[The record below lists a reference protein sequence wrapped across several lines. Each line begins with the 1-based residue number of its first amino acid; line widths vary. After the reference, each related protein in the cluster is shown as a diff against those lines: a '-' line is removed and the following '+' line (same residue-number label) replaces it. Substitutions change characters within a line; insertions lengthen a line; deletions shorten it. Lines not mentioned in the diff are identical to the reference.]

1 MEHVPGLAVEVC
13 AQLRNLGGN
22 FNAVAPLGQ
31 GGRGLLDLHGIP
43 SG

>member
-1 MEHVPGLAVEVC
+1 MEHVPGLAVEVG

-31 GGRGLLDLHGIP
+31 RGRGLLDLNGIP